1 MRNKREKETKKKTE
15 TEAET
20 GKDKKTIPLD
30 YKYRKFMLLFI
41 AACTIAESVAAGII
55 TGQQNERYVI
65 LVFIGIMYA
74 VLFLATL
81 EIARIQMEWL
91 FEKLGDCRRI
101 AMCYAIV
108 CVMAVLFL
116 YLPEFVRPVLLL
128 SMGISM
134 VASPAFGMLS
144 GMFHCTLY
152 ILCGIGDVNILL
164 CFLMLLVCGCFAASF
179 LNKKEHFLWGIIF
192 LFVFTFG
199 SVQLFSYLYAGGL
212 DTDLM
217 IYALCNGILS
227 AAGAAW
233 LYKMISVKP
242 KDSREQALKKILSE
256 DFGLAREMKRFS
268 SVDYE
273 HAKKVSQI
281 SEKCARIV
289 GANSYIAAAG
299 GLYYRLGRL
308 DGNPSVENGVTLA
321 RINYLPEEIIEILK
335 EYNGEKK
342 LPSTIESA
350 IIHIVDSVVAKFDVL
365 DKSTL
370 SSTWNQDI
378 IVYQTLNENS
388 AAGLYDKSG
397 LGMNMYLKIRDY
409 LIKEAKLL

>member
-1 MRNKREKETKKKTE
+1 MRNKREKEAKKKTGTE
-15 TEAET
+15 TEI
-20 GKDKKTIPLD
+20 GKDKKSIAQD

-41 AACTIAESVAAGII
+41 AACTLVESVAAGVISE
-55 TGQQNERYVI
+55 QQNEKYAI
-65 LVFIGIMYA
+65 LVVIGIIYA
-74 VLFLATL
+74 VLFLATM
-81 EIARIQMEWL
+81 EIARIQQEWL
-91 FEKLGDCRRI
+91 FEKLGDYRRL
-101 AMCYAIV
+101 AMCYAFV
-108 CVMAVLFL
+108 CIMAVLFL

-134 VASPAFGMLS
+134 VASPIFGILS

-152 ILCGIGDVNILL
+152 IVCGIGDVNILL
-164 CFLMLLVCGCFAASF
+164 CFLLLLVCGCFAASF
-179 LNKKEHFLWGIIF
+179 LNKNEHFPWGIIF
-192 LFVFTFG
+192 LFVFTFA
-199 SVQLFSYLYAGGL
+199 SVQLFSYLYVGGL
-212 DTDLM
+212 DMDLL
-217 IYALCNGILS
+217 IYALCNGALS

-242 KDSREQALKKILSE
+242 GDRREQALKKVLSE

-289 GANSYIAAAG
+289 GANPYIAAAG

-308 DGNPSVENGVTLA
+308 DKTPSVESGVTLA
-321 RINYLPEEIIEILK
+321 RINYLPKEIIEILK

-365 DKSTL
+365 DKGTL
-370 SSTWNQDI
+370 SSAWNQDI

>member
-1 MRNKREKETKKKTE
+1 
-15 TEAET
+15 
-20 GKDKKTIPLD
+20 
-30 YKYRKFMLLFI
+30 MLLFI

-199 SVQLFSYLYAGGL
+199 SVQLFSYLYVGGL

-350 IIHIVDSVVAKFDVL
+350 IIHIVDSVLAKFDVL

>member
-1 MRNKREKETKKKTE
+1 
-15 TEAET
+15 
-20 GKDKKTIPLD
+20 
-30 YKYRKFMLLFI
+30 MLLCIF
-41 AACTIAESVAAGII
+41 ACTLAESLAAGII
-55 TGQQNERYVI
+55 TGQENEQYAI
-65 LVFIGIMYA
+65 LAFIGIFYA
-74 VLFLATL
+74 VLFLTTL
-81 EIARIQMEWL
+81 EIARIQQEYL
-91 FEKLGDCRRI
+91 FEKLGDYRRLTLYYVI
-101 AMCYAIV
+101 TCI
-108 CVMAVLFL
+108 MATLFF

-134 VASPAFGMLS
+134 VVSPIFGILS

-152 ILCGIGDVNILL
+152 VVCGVGDANILL
-164 CFLMLLVCGCFAASF
+164 CFLLLLICGCFATSF
-179 LNKKEHFLWGIIF
+179 INKKEHFWWGIVF
-192 LFVFTFG
+192 LFVYTFG
-199 SVQLFSYLYAGGL
+199 SVFVFSYLYASRL
-212 DTDLM
+212 EVDLI

-233 LYKMISVKP
+233 MYKMISIKP
-242 KDSREQALKKILSE
+242 GDTKEQELKKVLSE

-268 SVDYE
+268 SADYE
-273 HAKKVSQI
+273 HAIKVSQI

-289 GANSYIAAAG
+289 GANPYIAAAG
-299 GLYYRLGRL
+299 GLYYRIGRL
-308 DGNPSVENGVTLA
+308 EGTPSVENGVTLA
-321 RINYLPEEIIEILK
+321 RINYLPKEVIEILK

-342 LPSTIESA
+342 LPSTVESA

-365 DKSTL
+365 DRGTL

>member
-1 MRNKREKETKKKTE
+1 
-15 TEAET
+15 
-20 GKDKKTIPLD
+20 
-30 YKYRKFMLLFI
+30 MLLFI

-164 CFLMLLVCGCFAASF
+164 CFLML
-179 LNKKEHFLWGIIF
+179 
-192 LFVFTFG
+192 
-199 SVQLFSYLYAGGL
+199 Q
-212 DTDLM
+212 
-217 IYALCNGILS
+217 
-227 AAGAAW
+227 
-233 LYKMISVKP
+233 
-242 KDSREQALKKILSE
+242 
-256 DFGLAREMKRFS
+256 
-268 SVDYE
+268 
-273 HAKKVSQI
+273 
-281 SEKCARIV
+281 
-289 GANSYIAAAG
+289 
-299 GLYYRLGRL
+299 
-308 DGNPSVENGVTLA
+308 
-321 RINYLPEEIIEILK
+321 
-335 EYNGEKK
+335 
-342 LPSTIESA
+342 
-350 IIHIVDSVVAKFDVL
+350 
-365 DKSTL
+365 
-370 SSTWNQDI
+370 
-378 IVYQTLNENS
+378 
-388 AAGLYDKSG
+388 
-397 LGMNMYLKIRDY
+397 
-409 LIKEAKLL
+409 

>member
-1 MRNKREKETKKKTE
+1 
-15 TEAET
+15 
-20 GKDKKTIPLD
+20 
-30 YKYRKFMLLFI
+30 MLLFI

-199 SVQLFSYLYAGGL
+199 SVQLFSYLYVGGL

-350 IIHIVDSVVAKFDVL
+350 IIYIVDSVLAKFDVL

>member
-1 MRNKREKETKKKTE
+1 
-15 TEAET
+15 
-20 GKDKKTIPLD
+20 
-30 YKYRKFMLLFI
+30 MLLFI

>member
-1 MRNKREKETKKKTE
+1 
-15 TEAET
+15 
-20 GKDKKTIPLD
+20 
-30 YKYRKFMLLFI
+30 MLLFI

-128 SMGISM
+128 SVGISM

>member
-15 TEAET
+15 TETET

-199 SVQLFSYLYAGGL
+199 SVQLFSYLYVGGL

-350 IIHIVDSVVAKFDVL
+350 IIHIVDSVLAKFDVL

>member
-1 MRNKREKETKKKTE
+1 
-15 TEAET
+15 
-20 GKDKKTIPLD
+20 
-30 YKYRKFMLLFI
+30 MLLFI

-199 SVQLFSYLYAGGL
+199 NVQLFSYLYVGGL

>member
-15 TEAET
+15 TETET

-199 SVQLFSYLYAGGL
+199 SVQLFSYLYVGGL

>member
-30 YKYRKFMLLFI
+30 YKYRKFMILFI

>member
-1 MRNKREKETKKKTE
+1 
-15 TEAET
+15 
-20 GKDKKTIPLD
+20 
-30 YKYRKFMLLFI
+30 MLLFI

-397 LGMNMYLKIRDY
+397 LGMNMYLKIRYY

>member
-1 MRNKREKETKKKTE
+1 
-15 TEAET
+15 
-20 GKDKKTIPLD
+20 
-30 YKYRKFMLLFI
+30 
-41 AACTIAESVAAGII
+41 
-55 TGQQNERYVI
+55 
-65 LVFIGIMYA
+65 
-74 VLFLATL
+74 
-81 EIARIQMEWL
+81 
-91 FEKLGDCRRI
+91 
-101 AMCYAIV
+101 MCYAIV

-199 SVQLFSYLYAGGL
+199 SVQLFSYLYVGGL

>member
-1 MRNKREKETKKKTE
+1 
-15 TEAET
+15 
-20 GKDKKTIPLD
+20 
-30 YKYRKFMLLFI
+30 MLLFI

-199 SVQLFSYLYAGGL
+199 SVQLFSYLYVGGL